1 MKYVL
6 VFWPEIQNF
15 MEHERWNECLLC
27 IGSEENPC
35 PVETY
40 AVPEDLFNEVYKELK
55 SIK

>member
-27 IGSEENPC
+27 IGLEENPC
-35 PVETY
+35 PDSTY
-40 AVPEDLFNEVYKELK
+40 VVPEDLFNEIYKESK
-55 SIK
+55 ITK